1 MILNYNIVISPV
13 SQNNK
18 YSFINFGF
26 GFLKKDFAINFIQK
40 LWNQSKFAL
49 TFKCVYYIS
58 VYLVYVT
65 YMHIYY
71 VYL

>member
-26 GFLKKDFAINFIQK
+26 GFLKKDFATNTI
-40 LWNQSKFAL
+40 
-49 TFKCVYYIS
+49 
-58 VYLVYVT
+58 
-65 YMHIYY
+65 M
-71 VYL
+71 